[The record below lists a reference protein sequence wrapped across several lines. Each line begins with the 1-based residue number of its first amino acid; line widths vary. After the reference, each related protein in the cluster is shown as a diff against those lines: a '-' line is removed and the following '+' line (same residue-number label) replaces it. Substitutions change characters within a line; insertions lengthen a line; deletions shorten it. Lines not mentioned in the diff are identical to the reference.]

1 MLRLAL
7 EPTEHPSSIDR
18 ASSSAPGNRVRGS
31 LLKQYR
37 GRSETMSESSSQS
50 ARNPGLFASGRRV
63 RSVALTVLL
72 ALCVSSQAVAAN
84 SDANGDD
91 PQLEAP
97 IQEGIA
103 LRRAGNDEA
112 ALTLFLN
119 LERTNPDSIR
129 VLLHITAAAQATG
142 RWMMAYSYLHKAA
155 AHRNEPYFVRYRTA
169 IKGIEDATTQHIGQF
184 RAVGAPDGAEV
195 RLNGEVVGTLP
206 MTDAK
211 PVEVGQYILEVAKPG
226 FYPLRRSVS
235 IGPGSTLTQ
244 EAVELRPGALA
255 SASAGGPKSGR
266 YSASTARDTEP
277 PSGWRARW
285 VTWTLGG
292 ATAASAATA
301 AVALV
306 YRNERADHWNS
317 TGCLDGTKTREQVCG
332 GVRDDISLAQ
342 NVAIGAGISAVAFG
356 GATLAQALISAQHSP
371 VATAKAPSFTCSPGL
386 ASLLCGGSF

>member
-1 MLRLAL
+1 
-7 EPTEHPSSIDR
+7 
-18 ASSSAPGNRVRGS
+18 
-31 LLKQYR
+31 
-37 GRSETMSESSSQS
+37 MSESSSQF
-50 ARNPGLFASGRRV
+50 ARSQGLFASGRRA
-63 RSVALTVLL
+63 RSIAFTLL
-72 ALCVSSQAVAAN
+72 AGLFMSTQAAAAN

-91 PQLEAP
+91 PQLESP

-142 RWMMAYSYLHKAA
+142 RWMMAYSYLRKAS
-155 AHRNEPYFVRYRTA
+155 AHRNEPYFVRYRAA
-169 IKGIEDATTQHIGQF
+169 IKGIEDAITQHIGQF
-184 RAVGAPDGAEV
+184 RVVGAPDGAEV
-195 RLNGEVVGTLP
+195 RLNGELIGTLP

-211 PVEVGQYILEVAKPG
+211 PIEVGQYILEVAKPG
-226 FYPLRRSVS
+226 FYPLRGSVS

-244 EAVELRPGALA
+244 EAVELHHGALA
-255 SASAGGPKSGR
+255 SASAVGSKSTG
-266 YSASTARDTEP
+266 YSASTTRDTEP

-292 ATAASAATA
+292 ATVASAATA

-332 GVRDDISLAQ
+332 GVRDDISLGQ
-342 NVAIGAGISAVAFG
+342 NVALGAGIAAVAFG
-356 GATLAQALISAQHSP
+356 GATLAQALISTQHSP
-371 VATAKAPSFTCSPGL
+371 VETARAPSFTCSPGL
-386 ASLLCGGSF
+386 ASLLCVGSF

>member
-1 MLRLAL
+1 
-7 EPTEHPSSIDR
+7 
-18 ASSSAPGNRVRGS
+18 
-31 LLKQYR
+31 
-37 GRSETMSESSSQS
+37 
-50 ARNPGLFASGRRV
+50 LFASGRRA
-63 RSVALTVLL
+63 RSIALTLL
-72 ALCVSSQAVAAN
+72 FGLSVSTQAAAAN
-84 SDANGDD
+84 NDANGDD

-103 LRRAGNDEA
+103 LRRAGNDDA

-119 LERTNPDSIR
+119 LERTSPDSIR

-142 RWMMAYSYLHKAA
+142 RWMMAYSYLRKAA

-169 IKGIEDATTQHIGQF
+169 IKGIEDAITQHVGQF

-211 PVEVGQYILEVAKPG
+211 PIEVGQYILEVAKLG

-244 EAVELRPGALA
+244 EAVELRPAALA
-255 SASAGGPKSGR
+255 STSAIASKSTR
-266 YSASTARDTEP
+266 SAARDPEA

-285 VTWTLGG
+285 VTWTLGA
-292 ATAASAATA
+292 ATVASTATA

-342 NVAIGAGISAVAFG
+342 NVAIGAGIAAVAFG
-356 GATLAQALISAQHSP
+356 GATLAQALVSTQHTAA
-371 VATAKAPSFTCSPGL
+371 ATAKSPSFTCSPGL
-386 ASLLCGGSF
+386 ASVLCAGSF